1 MDVEE
6 LEQEVKRLDIKGF
19 VVEMDLRA
27 TQMTLLRLM
36 MIVNPTLAPTWKAA
50 FVERRRELIERLLIR
65 FEESDPAMAAEI
77 QESLEDDFSGWLEP
91 NRDAE

>member
-1 MDVEE
+1 MDAEE

-36 MIVNPTLAPTWKAA
+36 MFVNPTQAPKWKAA
-50 FVERRRELIERLLIR
+50 FVERRRELIERLLIQ
-65 FEESDPAMAAEI
+65 FEESDPAMAAQI
-77 QESLEDDFSGWLEP
+77 QESLEDDFEDWLEP